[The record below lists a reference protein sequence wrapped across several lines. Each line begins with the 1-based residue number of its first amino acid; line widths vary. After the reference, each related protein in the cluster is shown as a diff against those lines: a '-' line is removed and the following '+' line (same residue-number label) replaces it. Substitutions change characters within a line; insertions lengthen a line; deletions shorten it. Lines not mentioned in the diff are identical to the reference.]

1 MPQRQEVAMID
12 AFRAVDAFHRWYVN
26 YDEGR
31 LDALERLVT
40 DDVVF
45 TGRSDTGNHPLEAS
59 IRCDARGRAAALA
72 WTREHRMESPYPLRH
87 NVANAYTT
95 AIRADEV
102 DLEAYMFVTTVAD
115 GRPVPVS
122 SVLCEVTVREV
133 RGEYLIA
140 RKHVVVDTRTS
151 IPFADYK
158 APVRR

>member
-1 MPQRQEVAMID
+1 MID

-31 LDALERLVT
+31 LDVLDRLVT

-72 WTREHRMESPYPLRH
+72 WTRAHRMESPYPLRH
-87 NVANAYTT
+87 NVANACVT
-95 AIRADEV
+95 AMRADEV
-102 DLEAYMFVTTVAD
+102 DLEAYMFVTTVTE

-122 SVLCEVTVREV
+122 SVLCRVTVREV
-133 RGEYLIA
+133 GSEYRIA
-140 RKHVVVDTRTS
+140 SKHVVVDTRTS
-151 IPFADYK
+151 IPFADHQPP
-158 APVRR
+158 AAAR